1 MAILRHHVY
10 DLPLPPS
17 RFFKGEYFP
26 PAVDRLIL
34 RALAKDRGARP
45 PSATDFAR
53 ELENAYLQARSS
65 AGAATARNP
74 RVAVEGADAV
84 TTPLNAETA
93 AISSNAL
100 VPQSGAIA
108 RNDEGGRAARGKL
121 RLVLAV
127 LIACAL
133 LGWAGWRLRKGN
145 PGTPNPPQPSPT
157 PDAGGTSHAALT
169 ELLQYRVKL
178 ERPIGGLI
186 TPPPDLT
193 VRSGESFFFQFR
205 LMRAGALYLLEEL
218 KDGSWRW
225 FNAAASGRQPIN
237 PAGKWVELP
246 RGQYYTLDDEAGE
259 ERFLVIYVPEHLPW
273 SLAEAV
279 APSRISVSTE
289 KWRAGTALI
298 EPEAVSRALAR
309 LNADGVELEA
319 QGSQIGNAFEFRL
332 RQPGEEPRA
341 AYYRIKLNHVARR

>member
-1 MAILRHHVY
+1 
-10 DLPLPPS
+10 
-17 RFFKGEYFP
+17 
-26 PAVDRLIL
+26 
-34 RALAKDRGARP
+34 
-45 PSATDFAR
+45 
-53 ELENAYLQARSS
+53 
-65 AGAATARNP
+65 
-74 RVAVEGADAV
+74 
-84 TTPLNAETA
+84 
-93 AISSNAL
+93 
-100 VPQSGAIA
+100 
-108 RNDEGGRAARGKL
+108 
-121 RLVLAV
+121 
-127 LIACAL
+127 
-133 LGWAGWRLRKGN
+133 
-145 PGTPNPPQPSPT
+145 
-157 PDAGGTSHAALT
+157 
-169 ELLQYRVKL
+169 
-178 ERPIGGLI
+178 
-186 TPPPDLT
+186 
-193 VRSGESFFFQFR
+193 
-205 LMRAGALYLLEEL
+205 MRAGALYLLEEL